1 MLERTAR
8 WCYRKRRMVL
18 VLWLVAFVGLGVVGK
33 LGAGP
38 FSTDFETPGSES
50 KAAHELLQS
59 KFPEQS
65 GDAITV
71 IFKADGG
78 VADPTVRPRLDA
90 LISQLR
96 TNPHVVS
103 VVTPY
108 DAQGAQQVSQIDPT
122 IAFATLQL
130 DIQGSDFPVDDAKA
144 MIATAEEANDA
155 GAADTAG
162 SDVRFELGGFA
173 IQNAEFETGG
183 SSEGAGTLAA
193 IVILLIAFGSVLAM
207 GLPILTAI
215 MGIGIGLAIIEVLAN
230 VVDVPNFTSIV
241 AAMIG
246 LGVGIDYALFIVTR
260 YREGLHAGMDPERAT
275 VVAISTAGRAVLFA
289 GTTVVISV
297 LGMLLMN
304 LPFLEGVAVGSA
316 AVVLVTMIGSVTLL
330 PAMLGFVGT
339 NIDRWRVPF
348 VGRAKTD
355 HRAGF
360 WFRWSRLIQRRP
372 WAFAIAGLL
381 ALLLLAAPIFSLRL
395 GFPGDESAPDSR
407 TSRRAYDLYAAGFG
421 PGFAAPL
428 LMVVEL
434 PGGQGTATVR
444 ALENSLRTA
453 EGVAAAT
460 PARLNTAG
468 DTAVITVFPTT
479 SGTSEK
485 TVELVDR
492 LRHEVIPGVVAGTGV
507 TVSVG
512 GPNAS
517 FIDQSEA
524 ITDRLPIFISVVVGL
539 SFLLLM
545 AVFRSVL
552 VALKAA
558 VMNLLSIAAAYGVL
572 VAVAQWGWGKDLFGI
587 SATGAHRQLHPDDD
601 VRHPLRAVDGLRGLP
616 ALTYP
621 GGVRQDRRQ
630 RPGRGRRAGRHREGH
645 HRGRRHHDHGVPVV
659 RPRPRAGDQAD
670 RPRPG
675 GGHPHRRHPRPDG
688 AGAGHHGAARQGQLV
703 APPLARPAPAPRRLR
718 GCRGARPRQGAR
730 GAHRRSSIDTKTA
743 VRRNAARPFQLVR
756 RGVSEVERQPPWPPI
771 GGLSV
776 TGSWGSTPVVSRA
789 SDVPTGRLVGPWVP
803 AS

>member
-1 MLERTAR
+1 MLERTAL
-8 WCYRKRRMVL
+8 WCYSRRRAVL
-18 VLWLVAFVGLGVVGK
+18 ALWIVAFIGLGVVGK

-50 KAAHELLQS
+50 KAAHELLKS

-65 GDAITV
+65 GDSITV
-71 IFKADGG
+71 IYKAERG
-78 VADPTVRPRLDA
+78 VADPAVRPRLDA
-90 LISQLR
+90 LVAELR

-108 DAQGAQQVSQIDPT
+108 DAQGAQQVSPSDPT

-130 DIQGSDFPVDDAKA
+130 DIQGSDFPIEDAKA
-144 MIATAEEANDA
+144 MMATAADAN
-155 GAADTAG
+155 GANSEG
-162 SDVRFELGGFA
+162 GRVQFELGGFA
-173 IQNAEFETGG
+173 IQNAEFENGG

-207 GLPILTAI
+207 GLPILTAV

-339 NIDRWRVPF
+339 NIDRWKVPF
-348 VGRAKTD
+348 VGRGGHD

-372 WAFAIAGLL
+372 WIFFGAGLV

-434 PGGQGTATVR
+434 PGGQGVATVGQ
-444 ALENSLRTA
+444 LETRLRTA

-460 PARLNTAG
+460 PARLNAAG

-485 TVELVDR
+485 TVELVNR
-492 LRHEVIPGVVAGTGV
+492 LRNEVIPTVVAGTPV

-517 FIDQSEA
+517 FIDQSQA
-524 ITDRLPIFISVVVGL
+524 ITDRLPIFIAVVVGL

-587 SATGAHRQLHPDDD
+587 SATGPIANFIPMMMFAILFGLSMDYEVFLLSRIREEYVKTGDNGL
-601 VRHPLRAVDGLRGLP
+601 AVADGLASTARVITAAAAIMIMVFLSFVLGPELVIKQIGLGLAVAILIDATLVRMVLVP
-616 ALTYP
+616 ATMELLGKANWWLP
-621 GGVRQDRRQ
+621 RWLDRLL
-630 RPGRGRRAGRHREGH
+630 
-645 HRGRRHHDHGVPVV
+645 
-659 RPRPRAGDQAD
+659 
-670 RPRPG
+670 
-675 GGHPHRRHPRPDG
+675 PHVGFDG
-688 AGAGHHGAARQGQLV
+688 AEEADLDRELEELTTAR
-703 APPLARPAPAPRRLR
+703 R
-718 GCRGARPRQGAR
+718 
-730 GAHRRSSIDTKTA
+730 
-743 VRRNAARPFQLVR
+743 
-756 RGVSEVERQPPWPPI
+756 
-771 GGLSV
+771 
-776 TGSWGSTPVVSRA
+776 
-789 SDVPTGRLVGPWVP
+789 
-803 AS
+803 

>member
-1 MLERTAR
+1 
-8 WCYRKRRMVL
+8 
-18 VLWLVAFVGLGVVGK
+18 
-33 LGAGP
+33 
-38 FSTDFETPGSES
+38 SES
-50 KAAHELLQS
+50 KAAHELLKS

-65 GDAITV
+65 GDSITV
-71 IFKADGG
+71 IYKAERG
-78 VADPTVRPRLDA
+78 VADPAVRPRLDA
-90 LISQLR
+90 LVAELR

-108 DAQGAQQVSQIDPT
+108 DAQGAQQVSPTDPT

-130 DIQGSDFPVDDAKA
+130 DIQGSDFPIEDAKA
-144 MIATAEEANDA
+144 MMATAADAN
-155 GAADTAG
+155 GANSEG
-162 SDVRFELGGFA
+162 GRVQFELGGFA
-173 IQNAEFETGG
+173 IQNAEFENGG

-207 GLPILTAI
+207 GLPILTAV

-339 NIDRWRVPF
+339 NIDRWKVPF
-348 VGRAKTD
+348 VGRGGHD

-372 WAFAIAGLL
+372 WIFFGAGLV

-407 TSRRAYDLYAAGFG
+407 TSRRAYDLYTAGFG

-434 PGGQGTATVR
+434 PGGQGVATVGQ
-444 ALENSLRTA
+444 LETRLRTA

-460 PARLNTAG
+460 PARLNAAG

-485 TVELVDR
+485 TVELVNR
-492 LRHEVIPGVVAGTGV
+492 LRNEVIPTVVAGTPV

-517 FIDQSEA
+517 FIDQSQA
-524 ITDRLPIFISVVVGL
+524 ITDRLPIFIAVVVGL

-587 SATGAHRQLHPDDD
+587 SATGPIANFIPMMMFAILFGLSMDYEVFLLSRIREEYVKTGDNGL
-601 VRHPLRAVDGLRGLP
+601 AVADGLASTARVITAAAAIMIMVFLSFVLGPELVIKQIGLGLAVAILIDATLVRMVLVP
-616 ALTYP
+616 ATMELLGKANWWLP
-621 GGVRQDRRQ
+621 RWLDRLL
-630 RPGRGRRAGRHREGH
+630 
-645 HRGRRHHDHGVPVV
+645 
-659 RPRPRAGDQAD
+659 
-670 RPRPG
+670 
-675 GGHPHRRHPRPDG
+675 PHVGFDG
-688 AGAGHHGAARQGQLV
+688 AEEADLDRELEELTTAR
-703 APPLARPAPAPRRLR
+703 R
-718 GCRGARPRQGAR
+718 
-730 GAHRRSSIDTKTA
+730 
-743 VRRNAARPFQLVR
+743 
-756 RGVSEVERQPPWPPI
+756 
-771 GGLSV
+771 
-776 TGSWGSTPVVSRA
+776 
-789 SDVPTGRLVGPWVP
+789 
-803 AS
+803 